1 MKKLIL
7 FVFALLATTGL
18 ALAQNIY
25 SVGNFTN
32 SSGFQCAAVYL
43 NDQKLYEK
51 VPPLGDYDFDSPSLV
66 VNGDDI
72 YWAMNSVYA
81 TGGNNYGDIY
91 KNGTL
96 YFNSPGGQSIHINDL
111 AYGDGHLYA
120 GGSKYVEGSG
130 FVGGGIRA
138 VIWKDNNTE
147 PWKILG
153 EAGHTSSVTALTY
166 YGGNVIS
173 VGTEGNGSGGTD
185 GIVWFNGNQLYNY
198 GTSVYPVALA
208 CYDHELYVL
217 AKVYISYPVA
227 GWAYKVYKGEQVLY
241 TILGVG
247 EQGEANSLCID
258 AGDVYVT
265 GYDEGAVTVWK
276 NGSELCF
283 VTNTYSGTSLTS
295 MANHRGV
302 YHAGSVNGSAAIWH
316 GNVDF
321 PNVPSNCNRINDI
334 YVEESCVNNEIWSLP
349 YVDGFETDNTRW
361 ACWFN
366 IDTDQNNGGN
376 LSYWHRC
383 GTRVGQAAT
392 GDYFIRHTGHETVNQ
407 TGWLVTP
414 RLFLQPNRDYTMMS
428 FKVKTGGT
436 GFEAALSVR
445 VSTNSDPYNADAYT
459 QIWSSTAN
467 PSTWQTVNI
476 DLSAYQG
483 EAVYIAFR
491 YTGVNGWDWYID
503 DVEITEE
510 WSPCTVPATVP
521 FLDSF
526 DEEINYCWYFL
537 DMDYSGDK
545 KCWKYDANN
554 HYAVHP
560 FGPQGVPQEGWLI
573 SRNVT
578 LEAGKEYELS
588 FNSKSSQPNQGSG
601 KRNSVWIALDEQG
614 EPDISHYTKIWEQ
627 TSGFS
632 ADWNEISVPLTSYA
646 GHSVRIALKYE
657 GDHGHNWCVDD
668 IGVMEVN
675 PQYTITVNAN
685 NNSWGTVTG
694 GGTYNAGATCTLTA
708 TPASGYQFQS
718 WKKNGSVVSTDATYT
733 FTVNES
739 ATYTAYFGE
748 PLQYY
753 TVTTAVNPD
762 GAGYVTGG
770 GTFQENSS
778 ITLSAVSYPGY
789 MFNHWQD
796 GNTSNPRTVTVTQ
809 DITYTAYYDLE
820 EYTIQVYASP
830 SNGGTV
836 GGGGNYHYGETAT
849 LTATPANGYEFAGW
863 SDGNSD
869 NPRQVIVTQAAF
881 YVAVFNEVGTNY
893 YTVGVLAYPEEAG
906 MVTGGGTYEAGS
918 NVIITAVPNP
928 GYMFTSWEDGS
939 QSNPRTITVNFD
951 MTYIA
956 YFGQES
962 YTITV
967 NANPSAGGT
976 VIGGGTYAYGEV
988 ATLRAMPNSGYTFAG
1003 WSDGSS
1009 ENPHQVTVTGNATYT
1024 AIFSAAGTTYYNVTT
1039 FVSPTNAGAV
1049 TGAGT
1054 YQEGSSVTLKAIPNQ
1069 GYTFSEWNDGVTAN
1083 PRTVTVN
1090 NNLSFTAYFVTEQYT
1105 IATNATPTGSGTVT
1119 GGGMY
1124 HYGETVV
1131 LTAIPNANHT
1141 FMQWSDGNVNNPRT
1155 ETVTGNATYTAVFF
1169 TQGGQTYTLTVTSND
1184 PAHGIVY
1191 GGGIYPAGAVVDIFA
1206 FPVEGYAFDSWND
1219 GNKDNP
1225 RSVTMNGNLSF
1236 AASFKKSTDVNEVDQ
1251 NTWVVY
1257 PNPAT
1262 QSIRIEGLEEAAE
1275 VRIYNSMGA
1284 LVKVTN
1290 VAANE
1295 EIGIVDLASGLYL
1308 LRCGNVLL
1316 RFVKQ

>member
-130 FVGGGIRA
+130 FVGGGTRA

-166 YGGNVIS
+166 YGGNVVS

-185 GIVWFNGNQLYNY
+185 GIVWFNGIQLYNY
-198 GTSVYPVALA
+198 GTSVYPLALV

-217 AKVYISYPVA
+217 AKVYISYPVV
-227 GWAYKVYKGEQVLY
+227 GWEYRVYKGEQVLY

-247 EQGEANSLCID
+247 DQGEANSLCID

-283 VTNTYSGTSLTS
+283 ITNTYSGTSLTS

-349 YVDGFETDNTRW
+349 YVDGFETDYTRW
-361 ACWFN
+361 ACWIN
-366 IDTDQNNGGN
+366 IDTDHNNGGN

-407 TGWLVTP
+407 TGWLITP
-414 RLFLQPNRDYTMMS
+414 RLFLQPNRDYTTMS
-428 FKVKTGGT
+428 FKVMTGGS
-436 GFEAALSVR
+436 GFEAALSVM
-445 VSTNSDPYNADAYT
+445 VSTNSDPYNEDAYT
-459 QIWSSTAN
+459 QIWSSTSN

-476 DLSAYQG
+476 DLSAYRG

-503 DVEITEE
+503 DVAITEE
-510 WSPCTVPATVP
+510 WSPCTVSATVP

-537 DMDYSGDK
+537 DVDYSGDN

-560 FGPQGVPQEGWLI
+560 FGPQGIPQEGWLI

-578 LEAGKEYELS
+578 LEAGKGYELT
-588 FNSKSSQPNQGSG
+588 FNSKSSHPNQGSD

-614 EPDISHYTKIWEQ
+614 EPDICHYTKIWEQ

-668 IGVMEVN
+668 FGVMEVI

-685 NNSWGTVTG
+685 NDNWGTVTG
-694 GGTYNAGATCTLTA
+694 GGTYNAGASCTLTA
-708 TPASGYQFQS
+708 TPANGYVFQS

-739 ATYTAYFGE
+739 ATYTACFGE

-770 GTFQENSS
+770 G
-778 ITLSAVSYPGY
+778 I
-789 MFNHWQD
+789 
-796 GNTSNPRTVTVTQ
+796 
-809 DITYTAYYDLE
+809 
-820 EYTIQVYASP
+820 
-830 SNGGTV
+830 
-836 GGGGNYHYGETAT
+836 
-849 LTATPANGYEFAGW
+849 
-863 SDGNSD
+863 
-869 NPRQVIVTQAAF
+869 
-881 YVAVFNEVGTNY
+881 
-893 YTVGVLAYPEEAG
+893 
-906 MVTGGGTYEAGS
+906 YEAGS

-928 GYMFTSWEDGS
+928 GYTFTSWDDGN
-939 QSNPRTITVNFD
+939 QSNPRAITVNSD

-967 NANPSAGGT
+967 NADPSAGGT
-976 VIGGGTYAYGEV
+976 VTGGGNYAYGEV
-988 ATLRAMPNSGYTFAG
+988 ATLRAMPNSGYVFAG

-1009 ENPHQVTVTGNATYT
+1009 ENPYQVTVTGNATYT
-1024 AIFSAAGTTYYNVTT
+1024 AIFSAVGTTYYNVTT

-1054 YQEGSSVTLKAIPNQ
+1054 YQEGSSVTLEAIPNQ
-1069 GYTFSEWNDGVTAN
+1069 GYTFSEWNDGVTDN

-1105 IATNATPTGSGTVT
+1105 IATNAAPTGSGTVT
-1119 GGGMY
+1119 GGGVY

-1131 LTAIPNANHT
+1131 LTAVPNVNYT

-1155 ETVTGNATYTAVFF
+1155 ETVTGDATYTAVFF
-1169 TQGGQTYTLTVTSND
+1169 TQGGQTYTLTVASSD
-1184 PAHGIVY
+1184 PAHGVVY

-1219 GNKDNP
+1219 GNRDNP
-1225 RSVTMNGNLSF
+1225 RSVTMNSNLSY
-1236 AASFKKSTDVNEVDQ
+1236 AASFKKSTGVDEVDQ
-1251 NTWVVY
+1251 DPWIVY

-1262 QSIRIEGLEEAAE
+1262 QSIRIEGLEEATE
-1275 VRIYNSMGA
+1275 VRIYNSMGV
-1284 LVKVTN
+1284 LVKVAN

-1295 EIGIVDLASGLYL
+1295 EIGIGDMASGIYL
-1308 LRCGNVLL
+1308 LRFGNVSL